1 MCINVGGKKHW
12 IMARNFVNFPGTRL
26 GKLARA
32 KNKEEILELCDKYW
46 PGDEISGKSEY
57 SVLSSCRVGP
67 RMSEKFWGV
76 GDWAILPLSLL
87 FIINTTKP

>member
-1 MCINVGGKKHW
+1 MYMYDSQIMCVNVGGKRHW

-46 PGDEISGKSEY
+46 PGDEISGKSG
-57 SVLSSCRVGP
+57 R
-67 RMSEKFWGV
+67 
-76 GDWAILPLSLL
+76 
-87 FIINTTKP
+87 

>member
-32 KNKEEILELCDKYW
+32 KNKDEILELCDKYW
-46 PGDEISGKSEY
+46 PGDEISGKS
-57 SVLSSCRVGP
+57 GWK
-67 RMSEKFWGV
+67 SE
-76 GDWAILPLSLL
+76 
-87 FIINTTKP
+87 